1 MNNITKVLKR
11 LGLKKKD
18 YDLFGEAKAKI
29 KLDFKDCINDNG
41 KLMANRK
48 IVWKVKNSID

>member
-18 YDLFGEAKAKI
+18 YDLFGETKAKI

>member
-18 YDLFGEAKAKI
+18 YDLFGETKAKI
-29 KLDFKDCINDNG
+29 KLDFKICSEFILCP
-41 KLMANRK
+41 KK
-48 IVWKVKNSID
+48 S

>member
-18 YDLFGEAKAKI
+18 YDLFGETKAKI
-29 KLDFKDCINDNG
+29 KLEFKNCINDNG